1 MRTTSAV
8 YGVLVTYRRPA
19 ELATTLQRLSEQTR
33 PLDTLVVIDNDSD
46 PATKHLVDS
55 LTTLREVAY
64 VAAPENL
71 GPAGALA
78 LGTSQVLRSAD
89 ATDWVMFFDDDDPPA
104 AADAIE
110 RTTTFAERM
119 RVSDPAL
126 AGVGIVGARFDIRT
140 GLTVRVP
147 DDELGGPVAVDY
159 VGGGQLPCYLAG
171 AMADV
176 GLPDA
181 RLFFG
186 FDDLEYGLRLRAA
199 GYKLYVDGDEW
210 ATLRSARGRTG
221 LDHRPSKQVRPV
233 GWRDYYSTRNLVW
246 ILRSRGRHV
255 AAARFMAVRIVGK
268 AAYNVTRSPR
278 LASSHLRLGVRAG
291 VDAYRGRMG
300 RTVEPG

>member
-1 MRTTSAV
+1 
-8 YGVLVTYRRPA
+8 
-19 ELATTLQRLSEQTR
+19 
-33 PLDTLVVIDNDSD
+33 LVVIDNDSD

-55 LTTLREVAY
+55 LTTLRAVAY

-78 LGTSQVLRSAD
+78 LGTGQVLRTAG
-89 ATDWVMFFDDDDPPA
+89 ATDWVLFFDDDDPPA
-104 AADAIE
+104 APDAIE
-110 RTTTFAERM
+110 KTTTFAERM
-119 RVSDPAL
+119 QVSDPAL

-199 GYKLYVDGDEW
+199 GYTLYVDGDEW
-210 ATLRSARGRTG
+210 ATLRSASGRTG
-221 LDHRPSKQVRPV
+221 LDHRPSKLVRPV

-268 AAYNVTRSPR
+268 AAYNATRSPR
-278 LASSHLRLGVRAG
+278 LAWSHLRLGVRAG
-291 VDAYRGRMG
+291 VDAYLGRMG
-300 RTVEPG
+300 RTVEPE